1 MLNLFIF
8 SPIFVRSSFMKTL
21 FYYKLWEKAVNIGIT
36 PDLPVAEVRKI
47 RLLNGIVSIM
57 LIMFVCYTPLM
68 IYLYLTTEPKDIA
81 GLAINLIVNFS
92 LLIPF
97 YLNSQHQYHGS
108 KIFTIL
114 FINLVLFTLSVVSD
128 GVDQMEYGLIVMVAV
143 PVIFFE
149 KWETT
154 KYFAFL
160 SFALFWIAKLLH
172 YYLPPFDKGT
182 FYEMLAPLNLTCTFI
197 ALFFIIWNF
206 KKEFTRYEE
215 TINQKNKSIAEQNE
229 ELHSQ
234 AHAINQKNS
243 ELAKKNKDITS
254 SITYARRIQTALL
267 PADQELEKA
276 LGKDHFFVFYQPRD
290 IVSGDFYWI
299 NSVVSNQ
306 LSGNREKTITDHCV
320 TENCILAVADC
331 TGHGVPGALMSMI
344 GVNLLNE
351 IVRSNPTI
359 SPDLILNQLHT
370 GVRESLKQHESQT
383 HDGMDMAIVKLK
395 KESLAANSEEN
406 THWTSLEFAGAKNP
420 LYWVSLP
427 FGEGQGAG
435 FQEIK
440 ADKMPIGGHQR
451 EIERIFTLHRFD
463 LQQIPKNETHVIYL
477 FTDGYQ
483 DQFGGENIEKF
494 RSKRLKDLLQTIAV
508 LPLAEQKEIL
518 GQTIEK
524 WQTEGKQHPI
534 DDRLAIGIR
543 L

>member
-1 MLNLFIF
+1 MGKN
-8 SPIFVRSSFMKTL
+8 
-21 FYYKLWEKAVNIGIT
+21 FYRTLWEKAINIGIT
-36 PDLPVAEVRKI
+36 PDLLLTEARKI

-57 LIMFVCYTPLM
+57 ITMFVCYMPIM
-68 IYLYLTTEPKDIA
+68 FYLYFNTEPKDIV
-81 GLAINLIVNFS
+81 GLVINFTVIFF

-97 YLNSQHQYHGS
+97 YLNYRHYYHS
-108 KIFTIL
+108 AKIFITL
-114 FINLVLFTLSVVSD
+114 FINLVLFSLSVISD
-128 GVDQMEYGLIVMVAV
+128 GTSQMEYGLIAMVAV

-149 KWETT
+149 KWNVA
-154 KYFAFL
+154 KHLAFL
-160 SFALFWIAKLLH
+160 SFILFWLAKIAH
-172 YYLPPFDKGT
+172 YYLPPLAKGT
-182 FYEMLAPLNLTCTFI
+182 FYEILAPLNLTCAFI

-206 KKEFTRYEE
+206 KNEFTRYEQ
-215 TINQKNKSIAEQNE
+215 TINQKNKAIAEQNE
-229 ELHSQ
+229 ELHTQS
-234 AHAINQKNS
+234 HAINQKNS
-243 ELAKKNKDITS
+243 ELAKKNKDITA

-267 PADQELEKA
+267 PANQELEKA
-276 LGKDHFFVFYQPRD
+276 LGKDRFFVFYQPRD

-299 NSVVSNQ
+299 NSVFSNQ
-306 LSGNREKTITDHCV
+306 LSVNSNEANKKLLTDNSLLITDHCV
-320 TENCILAVADC
+320 TENCILALADC

-351 IVRSNPTI
+351 IVRNNPNI
-359 SPDLILNQLHT
+359 SPDLILNQLHI

-395 KESLAANSEEN
+395 KENLEKNLEEN

-420 LYWVSLP
+420 LYWVSQT
-427 FGEGQGAG
+427 FEKG

-463 LQQIPKNETHVIYL
+463 LRQIPKDETHVIYL

-483 DQFGGENIEKF
+483 DQFGGEHIEKF

-518 GQTIEK
+518 EQTIQN
-524 WQTEGKQHPI
+524 WQTEGKQHAI